1 MKLQL
6 NADYERAVP
15 SMIALRR
22 DIHSHP
28 ELSFEEERP
37 AGLVADGLRKLG
49 LEVKTGVGGTGVTG
63 LLRGAS
69 EGKTLLIRADMDALP
84 VEEVNEEEFC
94 SRAVGIMHA

>member
-6 NADYERAVP
+6 NADYEKEVP
-15 SMIALRR
+15 PMIALRR

-28 ELSFEEERP
+28 ELSFEEERT

-69 EGKTLLIRADMDALP
+69 IGKTLLIRADMDALP

-94 SRAVGIMHA
+94 SRTPGIMHA

>member
-28 ELSFEEERP
+28 ELSFEEERT

-94 SRAVGIMHA
+94 SRAAGIMHA